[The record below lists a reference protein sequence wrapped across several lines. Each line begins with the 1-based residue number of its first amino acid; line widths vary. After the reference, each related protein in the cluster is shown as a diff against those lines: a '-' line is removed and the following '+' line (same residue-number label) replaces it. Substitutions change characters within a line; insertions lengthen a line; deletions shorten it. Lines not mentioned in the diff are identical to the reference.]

1 MPIRLSTNS
10 IFVLNDDAIVSPT
23 KNTVINEYIIS
34 IIDTT
39 VFQPLLVTAPLESH
53 KSFFMMTTPS
63 FFSQT
68 D

>member
-23 KNTVINEYIIS
+23 KNTVISTIY
-34 IIDTT
+34 TT
-39 VFQPLLVTAPLESH
+39 VFQPLLVTAPLESP

-63 FFSQT
+63 FFSKT